1 MVLRPG
7 APAAQGRTG
16 PRPLRRS
23 LLAWPPSSWVDD
35 DDRLRLSANPPPR
48 RSERGKK
55 ESATDRRSRRCRRS
69 AAPCWQS
76 SPPPRPIDALTAR
89 EPSVERSNES
99 AKVVLGGDGDRY
111 GGEFKLHG
119 NGSAKDIQ
127 DRAMRVN
134 HLFELRQFRFARRA
148 LQRHG
153 SPHSGETRT
162 HPLVDGEKSP

>member
-1 MVLRPG
+1 MGLRTG

-55 ESATDRRSRRCRRS
+55 ESATARRSRRCRRS

-99 AKVVLGGDGDRY
+99 AKVVLV
-111 GGEFKLHG
+111 LAHG
-119 NGSAKDIQ
+119 PLFAQARSPSASQGPCGNCPYLCVNRQCVNADIAQ
-127 DRAMRVN
+127 PMDFSVCVPWAADY
-134 HLFELRQFRFARRA
+134 LC
-148 LQRHG
+148 
-153 SPHSGETRT
+153 PDKETSK
-162 HPLVDGEKSP
+162 VFVV

>member
-1 MVLRPG
+1 MGLRTG

-99 AKVVLGGDGDRY
+99 AKVVLGRGDDLGD
-111 GGEFKLHG
+111 E
-119 NGSAKDIQ
+119 
-127 DRAMRVN
+127 
-134 HLFELRQFRFARRA
+134 HLCLA
-148 LQRHG
+148 
-153 SPHSGETRT
+153 SS
-162 HPLVDGEKSP
+162 VI

>member
-1 MVLRPG
+1 MGLRTG

-99 AKVVLGGDGDRY
+99 AKVVLG
-111 GGEFKLHG
+111 L
-119 NGSAKDIQ
+119 APC
-127 DRAMRVN
+127 A
-134 HLFELRQFRFARRA
+134 
-148 LQRHG
+148 
-153 SPHSGETRT
+153 ETRGSRDKPGHDASGPSRAAT
-162 HPLVDGEKSP
+162 TCGISVANS

>member
-1 MVLRPG
+1 MGLRTG

-99 AKVVLGGDGDRY
+99 AKVVLVNDDKV
-111 GGEFKLHG
+111 EFNSIGMIKAANPGFYKEADTFRSDPMKAMADLLEAMKLHG
-119 NGSAKDIQ
+119 IADPSAQRD
-127 DRAMRVN
+127 MLSN
-134 HLFELRQFRFARRA
+134 LF
-148 LQRHG
+148 G
-153 SPHSGETRT
+153 
-162 HPLVDGEKSP
+162 

>member
-1 MVLRPG
+1 MGLRTG

-55 ESATDRRSRRCRRS
+55 ESPTDRRSRRCRRS
-69 AAPCWQS
+69 AAPCWHS

-99 AKVVLGGDGDRY
+99 AKVVLGPVHLDSSARY
-111 GGEFKLHG
+111 PT
-119 NGSAKDIQ
+119 N
-127 DRAMRVN
+127 RPVY
-134 HLFELRQFRFARRA
+134 EL
-148 LQRHG
+148 
-153 SPHSGETRT
+153 E
-162 HPLVDGEKSP
+162 

>member
-1 MVLRPG
+1 MGLRTG

-35 DDRLRLSANPPPR
+35 HYRLRLPANPPPR

-99 AKVVLGGDGDRY
+99 AKVVLGPVHLDSSARY
-111 GGEFKLHG
+111 PT
-119 NGSAKDIQ
+119 N
-127 DRAMRVN
+127 RPVY
-134 HLFELRQFRFARRA
+134 ELEGVAQQAA
-148 LQRHG
+148 H
-153 SPHSGETRT
+153 
-162 HPLVDGEKSP
+162 

>member
-1 MVLRPG
+1 MGLRTG

-23 LLAWPPSSWVDD
+23 LLAWPPSSWGDD

-55 ESATDRRSRRCRRS
+55 ESATARTSGRCGRSP
-69 AAPCWQS
+69 APCWQS

-99 AKVVLGGDGDRY
+99 AKVVLSLIDALVQR
-111 GGEFKLHG
+111 
-119 NGSAKDIQ
+119 Q
-127 DRAMRVN
+127 
-134 HLFELRQFRFARRA
+134 LRQF
-148 LQRHG
+148 LH
-153 SPHSGETRT
+153 
-162 HPLVDGEKSP
+162 